1 MKPNPIRTPA
11 LADVV
16 AALEEVKADPYVDL
30 TDGVECDVRLQV
42 RLDGHWAVH
51 HGLADYDTDHHGFW
65 GADVLCS
72 DSDLRGMAEGL
83 INQVLEG
90 AACAGYG
97 TDCDCCPE
105 GLHSES

>member
-1 MKPNPIRTPA
+1 MKPNPILTPT

-30 TDGVECDVRLQV
+30 ADGVECDVRLQV
-42 RLDGHWAVH
+42 YLDGRWAIRF
-51 HGLADYDTDHHGFW
+51 GLPAYDADHHGFW

-72 DSDLRGMAEGL
+72 DSDLTDMAEGL
-83 INQVLEG
+83 ITQVLEE

-97 TDCDCCPE
+97 TDCGCCPF
-105 GLHSES
+105 GAHVES